1 LNDEGKIAIYFAH
14 KQQAWNGGYL
24 AVRSSSDPA
33 ALSTAIAREIHAVD
47 RTAAVY
53 DVRTMQDRLSA
64 SLARQR
70 FSTTM
75 LGAFAL
81 FALILAAIGVY
92 GVISYMVA
100 QSTHDIGLR
109 VALGAQP
116 GNITSMVVRQGMELA
131 FTGIVL
137 GLAGAFGLTR
147 LMATLLFGVGATDAV
162 TFAVVPVLLIA
173 IAFGATYIP
182 ARRAT
187 RIDPIVALRDE

>member
-1 LNDEGKIAIYFAH
+1 
-14 KQQAWNGGYL
+14 
-24 AVRSSSDPA
+24 
-33 ALSTAIAREIHAVD
+33 
-47 RTAAVY
+47 
-53 DVRTMQDRLSA
+53 MQDRLSA

-75 LGAFAL
+75 LAAFAL

>member
-1 LNDEGKIAIYFAH
+1 
-14 KQQAWNGGYL
+14 
-24 AVRSSSDPA
+24 
-33 ALSTAIAREIHAVD
+33 
-47 RTAAVY
+47 
-53 DVRTMQDRLSA
+53 VRTMQDRLSA

-81 FALILAAIGVY
+81 FALILAAIGIY

-137 GLAGAFGLTR
+137 GLAGAFALTR
-147 LMATLLFGVGATDAV
+147 LMATLLFGVGATDAA
-162 TFAVVPVLLIA
+162 TFAVVPPVLMG
-173 IAFGATYIP
+173 IAFAASYIP